1 MPLDFLHHYLNRY
14 DDTNDKSF
22 FILLFEFS
30 LAILLY

>member
-22 FILLFEFS
+22 FYFI
-30 LAILLY
+30 I